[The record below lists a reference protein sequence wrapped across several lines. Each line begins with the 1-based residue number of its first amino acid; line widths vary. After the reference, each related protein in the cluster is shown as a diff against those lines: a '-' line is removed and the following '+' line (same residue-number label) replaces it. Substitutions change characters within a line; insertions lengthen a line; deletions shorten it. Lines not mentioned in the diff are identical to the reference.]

1 MLSERIRAV
10 HPSPTLRFTAL
21 ARELQSQGKKV
32 VNLAA
37 GEPDFDTPEPIKAAA
52 VRAIQEGFTKYTP
65 TAGIPELK
73 AAIVSTLA
81 RDRGLMY
88 RPDQVMVTCG
98 AKQALYNLFQVLVQ
112 PGDEVLV
119 PSPYW
124 VSYPEMVRLAGAT
137 PVEVRTDPSAK
148 FRLSAEAV
156 AKACTP
162 KTRCLILNSPSNPT
176 GAVLGEQSLKE
187 IARVAQAKGL
197 WIISDEIYSQLVYPS
212 TLRQAQGSGQ
222 VGTAPSIAAVA
233 PEVVPKTL
241 VVDGVSKAYAM
252 TGWRIGYLA
261 GPAEVVEAAGR
272 LQDHSTSNPA
282 SISQRAAL
290 AALTGDPASVRGMA
304 QEFRRRRDLLVKRLA
319 GIPGI
324 SFVEPEGAF
333 YCFVDISKSGLKSS
347 VFSERLLQEALVAS
361 IPGDGFGWD
370 HYVRLSFA
378 VGSEALEEGM
388 NRFQTFIRS
397 LIS

>member
-21 ARELQSQGKKV
+21 ARALQSQGKKV

-37 GEPDFDTPEPIKAAA
+37 GEPDFDTPDPVKAAA

-65 TAGIPELK
+65 TTGIPELK
-73 AAIVSTLA
+73 AAIVSALA
-81 RDRGLMY
+81 RDRGLTY
-88 RPDQVMVTCG
+88 RPEQVMVTCG
-98 AKQALYNLFQVLVQ
+98 AKQALFNLFQVLVQ

-137 PVEVRTDPSAK
+137 PVEVRTEPSAK

-162 KTRCLILNSPSNPT
+162 KTRCLVLNSPSNPT
-176 GAVLGEQSLKE
+176 GAVLGEQALKE
-187 IARVAQAKGL
+187 IARVAQDKGF
-197 WIISDEIYSQLVYPS
+197 WVISDEIYSQLVYPS
-212 TLRQAQGSGQ
+212 AGSGQ
-222 VGTAPSIAAVA
+222 VTAPSIAAVS
-233 PEVVPKTL
+233 PEVYPKTL

-282 SISQRAAL
+282 SISQKAAL
-290 AALTGDPASVRGMA
+290 AALTGDPASVKSMA
-304 QEFRRRRDLLVKRLA
+304 QEFRRRRDLLVKRLSA
-319 GIPGI
+319 IPGI

-333 YCFVDISKSGLKSS
+333 YCFVDISKTGLKSV
-347 VFSERLLQEALVAS
+347 VFAERLLQEALVAS

-370 HYVRLSFA
+370 EYVRLSFA
-378 VGSEALEEGM
+378 VGSAALEEGM
-388 NRFQTFIRS
+388 DRFEGFIRS
-397 LIS
+397 LTK

>member
-1 MLSERIRAV
+1 MLTQRIQAV
-10 HPSPTLRFTAL
+10 QPSPTLRFTAL
-21 ARELQSQGKKV
+21 AKQLQAQGKKV
-32 VNLAA
+32 INLAA

-65 TAGIPELK
+65 TTGIPDLK
-73 AAIVSTLA
+73 AAIVSVLA
-81 RDRGLMY
+81 RDRGLTY
-88 RPDQVMVTCG
+88 RPEQIAVTCG
-98 AKQALYNLFQVLVQ
+98 AKQALFNLLQVLVQ
-112 PGDEVLV
+112 PGDEVLI

-137 PVEVRTDPSAK
+137 PVEIRMDPRKK
-148 FRLSAEAV
+148 FRMDPEEV
-156 AKACTP
+156 GRACNS

-176 GAVLGEQSLKE
+176 GAVLDESRLKA
-187 IARVAQAKGL
+187 IAQVAKAHSF
-197 WIISDEIYSQLVYPS
+197 WIISDEIYAQLAY
-212 TLRQAQGSGQ
+212 
-222 VGTAPSIAAVA
+222 GTKAPSIAAVA
-233 PEVVPKTL
+233 PDVASRTL

-261 GPAEVVEAAGR
+261 GPTEVVEAAGR

-290 AALTGDPASVRGMA
+290 AALTGDPAPLRQMV
-304 QEFRRRRDLLVKRLA
+304 QEFGQRRDLLVKRLA
-319 GIPGI
+319 AVPRI

-333 YCFVDISKSGLKSS
+333 YCFVDISATGLRSA

-370 HYVRLSFA
+370 SHVRLSFA
-378 VGSEALEEGM
+378 IGRQALEEGLT
-388 NRFQTFIRS
+388 RFETFVRS
-397 LIS
+397 L